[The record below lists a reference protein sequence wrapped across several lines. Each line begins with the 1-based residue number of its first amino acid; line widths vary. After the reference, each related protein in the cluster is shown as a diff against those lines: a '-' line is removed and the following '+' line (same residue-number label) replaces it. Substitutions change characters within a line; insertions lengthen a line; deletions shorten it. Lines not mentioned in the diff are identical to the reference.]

1 MDNVTDVI
9 SSTMT
14 INTTL
19 PTTATTDA
27 AASGMAAIASTT
39 TTAMTAVE
47 ATTAMSTI
55 TTVTTSTPTR
65 KVFGSGFHNH
75 NQEYDSATTATMSSP
90 EPEEYTYEGAIRG
103 YVSRVSQNIPRRSLT
118 GIDSKLE
125 ATKSSMNGSKTSL
138 NDDSSKSPLS
148 VVKVDILKRR
158 EVFEKASQKSS
169 DNKTNNRLS
178 GDFTGTKS
186 IKERLSSLERQKYEA
201 ENGNKTLNRLSG
213 DMSSIRERLTHL
225 EKQASER
232 ENKSSVHRKLSTEDL
247 ETVRPLRERLST
259 LEKYS
264 SSDESSVPTTTNE
277 SRSRNGE
284 LTARTIKDRFS
295 TFNDAGKNK
304 DATDK
309 RGPAHV
315 GKHPLCFRDQENRVD
330 TSTPSERSSS
340 PDSEY
345 RVPRAVFHRS
355 LDSLDADASSGPDT
369 FERVQSLEELDYGRR
384 YPASSSSAE
393 LLNDT
398 DREDSGIHTADV
410 SCSVS
415 QADEP
420 IDEEIVHHTGGAII
434 EPRREVIAEERVK
447 LLPSIT
453 SIIQEEVS
461 APNDT
466 TTASHSQFT
475 SPREAVAV
483 NKVS

>member
-1 MDNVTDVI
+1 
-9 SSTMT
+9 MT
-14 INTTL
+14 
-19 PTTATTDA
+19 
-27 AASGMAAIASTT
+27 
-39 TTAMTAVE
+39 
-47 ATTAMSTI
+47 
-55 TTVTTSTPTR
+55 TTSTAR
-65 KVFGSGFHNH
+65 KTFGGFHGNLNH
-75 NQEYDSATTATMSSP
+75 NQEYDSGTTATTSSP

-118 GIDSKLE
+118 GIDSKLDM
-125 ATKSSMNGSKTSL
+125 TKSSLNGSKTNL
-138 NDDSSKSPLS
+138 NDESSKSPLS
-148 VVKVDILKRR
+148 LVKVDILKRR

-169 DNKTNNRLS
+169 DSKANNRLS

-186 IKERLSSLERQKYEA
+186 IKERLSSLERQKYET
-201 ENGNKTLNRLSG
+201 ENGDKATNKTLNRLSG

-232 ENKSSVHRKLSTEDL
+232 ESKSSVHRKLSTEDL

-277 SRSRNGE
+277 LSRSHNGE
-284 LTARTIKDRFS
+284 FTARTIKDRLN
-295 TFNDAGKNK
+295 TLDVVRNK
-304 DATDK
+304 DAMEK
-309 RGPAHV
+309 REPAHV

-369 FERVQSLEELDYGRR
+369 FERVQSLEELDYGRQ

-420 IDEEIVHHTGGAII
+420 IDEEIVQHTSSTI
-434 EPRREVIAEERVK
+434 ERREVEERIKTMAV
-447 LLPSIT
+447 
-453 SIIQEEVS
+453 IQEDALASGMIVE
-461 APNDT
+461 ALNDT
-466 TTASHSQFT
+466 ATTRSQFT
-475 SPREAVAV
+475 SHREAVAV
-483 NKVS
+483 NKVREIIETFKISHFII